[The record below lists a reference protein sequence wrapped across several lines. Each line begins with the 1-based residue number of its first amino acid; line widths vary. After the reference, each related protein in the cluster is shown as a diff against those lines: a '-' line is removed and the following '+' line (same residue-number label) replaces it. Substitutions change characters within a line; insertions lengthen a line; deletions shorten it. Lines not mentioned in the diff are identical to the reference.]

1 MKLALVSDA
10 GSYNGM
16 ATIRCVLNALSSDM
30 TRVAYIASQPD
41 PDRTYYRA
49 TQAIYREL
57 GAVMDHYVE
66 LEAEFDER
74 GVSYLFSFDAIHLS
88 GGDTFRFLKW
98 LKKRNL
104 LIPLQTYLRDGG
116 AVIGVSAGAMIMTPS
131 IESARLCGDTNE
143 VNLEDLSAMSLVP
156 FQFVPHVDCDTKDA
170 FMLFNQLV
178 DEHSVFLPQLATPS
192 IMALRKPVNEYYL
205 CPDDA
210 GIAVIDDELIEFGQP
225 VLNRPKS

>member
-10 GSYNGM
+10 GSDNGM
-16 ATIRCVLNALSSDM
+16 ATIHCVLNALRSNM

-41 PDRTYYRA
+41 PERTYYRA
-49 TQAIYREL
+49 TQAIYRLL
-57 GAVMDHYVE
+57 GVDLTLYLE
-66 LEAEFDER
+66 LESGFDAKVADAMF
-74 GVSYLFSFDAIHLS
+74 GFDAIHLS

-98 LKKRNL
+98 LKKRDL
-104 LIPLQTYLRDGG
+104 FTPLQTYLRDGG

-192 IMALRKPVNEYYL
+192 IMALRKPVNEYYF

-225 VLNRPKS
+225 LLYRPNS